1 MQKKFNDLF
10 VAARLHYWS
19 LKFDIS
25 RFFPLHSPLQERS
38 ILGKTLIL
46 AADYLY
52 YLKFLFHYRIAGEK
66 FQITYYIT
74 GHSELRTA

>member
-1 MQKKFNDLF
+1 MEKSLMIYLCMR
-10 VAARLHYWS
+10 VAAWLHYWS
-19 LKFDIS
+19 LKF
-25 RFFPLHSPLQERS
+25 ERS

-46 AADYLY
+46 AFCGKQLADYLY

-74 GHSELRTA
+74 GHREPRTA